1 MNVSFN
7 FTEMIFI
14 YFKNVDIFRIDTN
27 QYLLF
32 IVACHRIM
40 PKTLMPVAFSA
51 VHKQQQQRVIFMEIR
66 NFLKEFTKSESNL

>member
-14 YFKNVDIFRIDTN
+14 YFKNLDIFRIDTN
-27 QYLLF
+27 HYLLF

-51 VHKQQQQRVIFMEIR
+51 VHKQQQQRVITDFHGNPKFFKRIY
-66 NFLKEFTKSESNL
+66 KI